1 MTILKNGTPTGYVDR
16 NGKEIRTAD
25 RIKHVTDGTVY
36 VIDKFGRAKSALG
49 FIYTLGNQLH
59 AVSVPLPNGSYTYK
73 LNDWELTDEPAP
85 KAPEGETV
93 TPGDDAQN
101 FAPDRVKDPRNE
113 ALKGKKR
120 KGARNAEAQAVDE
133 GVTVEEA
140 RRILTIQDFQDEDL
154 CDELRDRGYRGEITK
169 TKTIKI

>member
-36 VIDKFGRAKSALG
+36 VIDKFGRARSALG

-59 AVSVPLPNGSYTYK
+59 AVSVPNPDGVSYTYK

-85 KAPEGETV
+85 KAPEGE
-93 TPGDDAQN
+93 
-101 FAPDRVKDPRNE
+101 
-113 ALKGKKR
+113 
-120 KGARNAEAQAVDE
+120 
-133 GVTVEEA
+133 TVEEA

-154 CDELRDRGYRGEITK
+154 CDELRDRGYHGEITK

>member
-25 RIKHVTDGTVY
+25 RIKSVKDGTIY
-36 VIDKFGRAKSALG
+36 VIDKFGRARSPLG

-59 AVSVPLPNGSYTYK
+59 AVSVPNPNGSYTYK
-73 LNDWELTDEPAP
+73 LNDWELTDEQPP
-85 KAPEGETV
+85 KVEGETV
-93 TPGDDAQN
+93 TPGNDAEN
-101 FAPDRVKDPRNE
+101 MAPDRVKDPRNE

-120 KGARNAEAQAVDE
+120 KGAKNAEAQAVDE
-133 GVTVEEA
+133 GVTVDEA

-154 CDELRDRGYRGEITK
+154 CDELRDGGYRGEITK